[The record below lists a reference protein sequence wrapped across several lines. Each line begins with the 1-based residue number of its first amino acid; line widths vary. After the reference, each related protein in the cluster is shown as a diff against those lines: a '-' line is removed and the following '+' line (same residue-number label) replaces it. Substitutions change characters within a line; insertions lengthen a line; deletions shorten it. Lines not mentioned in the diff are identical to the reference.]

1 MKWLPVMAS
10 VLFVPL
16 LHAGELEL
24 LRNRCAEQ
32 ERQIR
37 DLETEVARLRSELQQ
52 FSNEG
57 VAPAGTGDV
66 LDIRRAG
73 AESKP
78 GAAAAKNL
86 YTVKK
91 GDTLSR
97 IARHFGTTVEAI
109 VKRNSISKPSSLR
122 IGTKLEIPTGKKAS
136 GAAAPKAPAPPKAPK
151 APAPQGPPAPSG
163 DTYKVKKGDTFYSI
177 AKGNHTT
184 TEALSKANPGLDPAR
199 LRIGQ
204 VIRLSST
211 APRNAAMPETG
222 PPKPARQPETAK
234 EPSKEAMEQPAPAK
248 EPAFRL
254 VKITK
259 KITFGDFAAKHGAT
273 VDQLNEMNGQN
284 LAATTLLDAGSEL
297 YVPIH
302 P

>member
-10 VLFVPL
+10 VLFLPL

-57 VAPAGTGDV
+57 VTPAGTGEV

-109 VKRNSISKPSSLR
+109 VKQNSISNPSNLR
-122 IGTKLEIPTGKKAS
+122 IGAKLEIPARKKTS
-136 GAAAPKAPAPPKAPK
+136 GTAATKAPTPPKTTP
-151 APAPQGPPAPSG
+151 PAPPAPSG
-163 DTYKVKKGDTFYSI
+163 GTYKVRKGDTLYSI
-177 AKGNHTT
+177 AKDNRTT
-184 TEALSKANPGLDPAR
+184 MEALSKANPDIDPAR
-199 LRIGQ
+199 LRVGQ

-211 APRNAAMPETG
+211 APRNAAIPETG
-222 PPKPARQPETAK
+222 PPKPARQPETPK
-234 EPSKEAMEQPAPAK
+234 EPSKEAVEQPAPAK

-254 VKITK
+254 VKITQ

-273 VDQLNEMNGQN
+273 VEQLNEMNGQN